1 MKSKPIIW
9 HSYAILKQ
17 MRIVF
22 HGEVKTAL
30 AWLPVT
36 WFEQKDLMITKL
48 IRNADLFFWNQQEG
62 VVDDTFDFHA
72 ICTIQSK
79 TDEKLF
85 LK

>member
-1 MKSKPIIW
+1 MQIE
-9 HSYAILKQ
+9 KQ
-17 MRIVF
+17 MQITF
-22 HGEVKTAL
+22 HGEVTTAL
-30 AWLPVT
+30 AWLPVA
-36 WFEQKDLMITKL
+36 WFDQKDLMITRL
-48 IRNADLFFWNQQEG
+48 IRNADLFFWNQQG